1 MSRTATFLAL
11 VLSFATGAHAESLA
25 DARKAIVAAQAAWA
39 AHGPHSYEFTVRFKE
54 FIYVFCKEQS
64 FRVTRGH
71 IQVLPS
77 ADCHPVRDPISI
89 GTIARLLKYANH
101 IARGSWP
108 SADFRFD
115 TTTGVPYAFD
125 VWDESLEDAFSGF
138 AVTKFVAIAP

>member
-25 DARKAIVAAQAAWA
+25 DA
-39 AHGPHSYEFTVRFKE
+39 
-54 FIYVFCKEQS
+54 
-64 FRVTRGH
+64 
-71 IQVLPS
+71 
-77 ADCHPVRDPISI
+77 I